1 MRRLTIYLIV
11 PICILFSCKN
21 RNDVDVSIVP
31 EIDERIELM
40 SILARIA
47 DYEEYNDSTY
57 LNYVT
62 DIEESFAPFSDAG
75 AVLTLRELRSSTNLA
90 YDGIMNMAVNLDI
103 SDNGITPIEDIT
115 RKDDRWPSVVSERFY
130 GELTNFYNISNFH
143 EWFNSNRDIYGE
155 IVSNAHQIAEVN
167 DDWFNEFFGYKNPHE
182 FKLIIGPGNGY
193 GNYGPSSQ
201 SDGVETIYAIVGV
214 GDIDQEGNAL
224 FYEDEL
230 GPTVVHEFLHSYIN
244 PFTRSNISK
253 LSTSADNIYGATID
267 EMNKLAYG
275 DGETVINESLVRAC
289 VIQYMNDNG
298 YKKEE
303 IIFESIYNK
312 RIGFY
317 WITGLVNSINTYKKN
332 RDKYPQFTDY
342 AIDISEFFN
351 SISQKSD
358 VLKQEFEKTKASVI
372 KTSPE
377 RNMIVSHETNE
388 ISFTLDQPLL
398 KEFYGFGPVYK
409 QAELF
414 PEYSDEDNNFIYS
427 EDEKTITI
435 TNVSLLPNKSYRIKL
450 VGNMT
455 CTQEGNTSSNYEL
468 VFKTN

>member
-1 MRRLTIYLIV
+1 
-11 PICILFSCKN
+11 
-21 RNDVDVSIVP
+21 
-31 EIDERIELM
+31 
-40 SILARIA
+40 
-47 DYEEYNDSTY
+47 
-57 LNYVT
+57 
-62 DIEESFAPFSDAG
+62 
-75 AVLTLRELRSSTNLA
+75 
-90 YDGIMNMAVNLDI
+90 
-103 SDNGITPIEDIT
+103 
-115 RKDDRWPSVVSERFY
+115 
-130 GELTNFYNISNFH
+130 
-143 EWFNSNRDIYGE
+143 
-155 IVSNAHQIAEVN
+155 
-167 DDWFNEFFGYKNPHE
+167 
-182 FKLIIGPGNGY
+182 
-193 GNYGPSSQ
+193 
-201 SDGVETIYAIVGV
+201 
-214 GDIDQEGNAL
+214 
-224 FYEDEL
+224 
-230 GPTVVHEFLHSYIN
+230 
-244 PFTRSNISK
+244 
-253 LSTSADNIYGATID
+253 
-267 EMNKLAYG
+267 MNKLAYG

-289 VIQYMNDNG
+289 VIQYMHDNG

-377 RNMIVSHETNE
+377 RDMIVSHETNE

-409 QAELF
+409 QEELF

-427 EDEKTITI
+427 KDEKTITI